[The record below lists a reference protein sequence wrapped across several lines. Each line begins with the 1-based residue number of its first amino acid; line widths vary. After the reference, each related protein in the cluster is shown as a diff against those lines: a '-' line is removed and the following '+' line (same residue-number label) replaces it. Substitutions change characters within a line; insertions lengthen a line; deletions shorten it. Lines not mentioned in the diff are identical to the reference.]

1 MNLRRALPWIVL
13 VAIVALVAWKL
24 HTSHFDWTLFGRSL
38 RTANLKLIGLAVL
51 VIWSNNLIRAM
62 RWAVFLRPALRQ
74 SGKSRVHWWSL
85 LGSQFIG
92 FAGLAIFGRIG
103 ELIRPLLVSRR
114 TGLTFS
120 SQVAVVMVERVFDLV
135 AFGLIFAVNLLFAP
149 NLQTLP
155 HLKDAGYFIAGLTVA
170 LAAFVA
176 GVRVAGGAVA
186 GVSGRL
192 VGLVSKDAGAKVAE
206 KILEFQS
213 GLYVIDSFAD
223 LCRASLLSLA
233 LWIVIAVAYVLVMK
247 AFPDPVHALTP
258 AHTIVLM
265 GFSIAGSALP
275 IPGGSGAWAGNSI
288 ALQLFGIG
296 AELAASAGLLLW
308 LITTMS
314 VVPPGLVYAKIEG
327 ISLGQLA
334 RRSEA
339 EEAKGTG
346 Y

>member
-1 MNLRRALPWIVL
+1 VNLRRALPWIVL

-314 VVPPGLVYAKIEG
+314 VVPPGLVYAKIER
-327 ISLGQLA
+327 ISLGQVA

-346 Y
+346 